1 MKKLTNLK
9 GLLLM
14 LFLAGTSTLL
24 AQSSISGTVK
34 DQNGELI
41 PGVNII
47 LKGTTIGT
55 SSDFDGNYEI
65 KNIKEG
71 VYTLVASSLGF
82 DNFTKE
88 VNFNSPKIVLNIV
101 IVENA
106 QSFR

>member
-82 DNFTKE
+82 DNFYKR
-88 VNFNSPKIVLNIV
+88 S
-101 IVENA
+101 
-106 QSFR
+106 